1 MITLAIMAA
10 TLLLTPV
17 PQDEVPGYV
26 QGTVVSIRGNI
37 LQMRPNLRPKL
48 TRVSFGDKTDV
59 LARREVTKA
68 FLKPGMRI
76 SLGGTFSETEGYHPF
91 FIEGATEPL
100 GSLKD
105 KSVGIVPVP
114 GGGWANATGTIK
126 SLEPFVFTDDNGK
139 EFTPKMDQ
147 LRGYW
152 ELYRGDRS
160 GLLIGT
166 RLEASGPLAP
176 DGVIQ
181 ATMIVPNRDH
191 AATGMMFGKIL
202 SFDGTTLKVR
212 PRYTQDTIEVK
223 LKKNCTLQRELRVDP
238 DTIKLG
244 APVTFWGKR
253 GKKEDEQE
261 NQLHP
266 IALLLGPGRY
276 PAATSGD
283 EATPFL
289 TGRLTSLNPVRF
301 TLTDGTVLDVVVP
314 AQLAIARLLT
324 IKPTALKPGTQVM
337 LVLERGE
344 GERFFASH
352 LILDASPWVGYGG

>member
-1 MITLAIMAA
+1 MMTLAIAA
-10 TLLLTPV
+10 TLLLTSV
-17 PQDEVPGYV
+17 AQGEVPGYV
-26 QGTVVSIRGNI
+26 QGTIVSIRGNI
-37 LQMRPNLRPKL
+37 LQLRPNLRPKL

-76 SLGGTFSETEGYHPF
+76 SLGGIFSEAEGYHPF
-91 FIEGATEPL
+91 FIEGATEPM

-105 KSVGIVPVP
+105 KSVGIVPEP

-126 SLEPFVFTDDNGK
+126 SLDPFVFTDDMGK
-139 EFTPKMDQ
+139 EYPAKLDQ
-147 LRGYW
+147 IRGYW
-152 ELYRGDRS
+152 QLYRGDRN

-181 ATMIVPNRDH
+181 ATVIVPNRDH
-191 AATGMMFGKIL
+191 AATGMMFGKVL

-212 PRYTQDTIEVK
+212 PRYTQETIEVK
-223 LKKNCTLQRELRVDP
+223 LKENCTLQRELRVDP
-238 DTIKLG
+238 DTIKQG
-244 APVTFWGKR
+244 TPVTFWGKR

-301 TLTDGTVLDVVVP
+301 ALTDGTVLDVVVP
-314 AQLAIARLLT
+314 AQLAIARLLA
-324 IKPTALKPGTQVM
+324 IKPSALKPGAQVM
-337 LVLERGE
+337 LVLERVNGE
-344 GERFFASH
+344 HFLASH